1 MKGNFITGAE
11 FLTETRVMFHESL
24 TAHASKADDSCAYCT
39 GHGEKI
45 GMKEMLCS
53 KVSQKFN
60 TKAEMTFEKRF

>member
-1 MKGNFITGAE
+1 
-11 FLTETRVMFHESL
+11 MFHESL

-45 GMKEMLCS
+45 GMKETLCS

-60 TKAEMTFEKRF
+60 TKAEMTFEKRFWNLQ